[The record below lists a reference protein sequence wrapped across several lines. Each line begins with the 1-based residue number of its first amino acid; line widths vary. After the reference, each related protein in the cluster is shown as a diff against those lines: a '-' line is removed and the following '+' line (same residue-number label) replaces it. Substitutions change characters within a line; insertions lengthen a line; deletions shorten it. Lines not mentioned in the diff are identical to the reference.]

1 MGLGSKSNGT
11 LKSTHVVKIDDPS
24 TEAPCRFISQQG
36 KCMIRN
42 VNTTQWYFH
51 YMSDILTTCIDLQWR
66 YTILIFVLLYV
77 ASWLLFGVIY
87 YIISFVHTD
96 FDYLHLDQNGTDF
109 KITEFEESCLSNLT
123 FCSSNEVG
131 LRSQPDCE
139 LDPSVRCRE
148 SDEFLRV
155 RTCYDQVNQY
165 EEARAED
172 KCFTDITS
180 FCTAVL
186 FSYETQT
193 TIGYGG
199 RHPTERCPSA
209 VFAVMVQSVLSTL
222 IDAFA
227 IGWIIAKISRPKK
240 RAETL
245 LFSRNAVIN
254 MRDGQLC
261 LMVRVGNLRKS
272 VLVEACIRMQIVRQ
286 GRVTEE
292 GECIPFEQIDLDID
306 LGNDSDKIFLVTPQ
320 IIVHPIT
327 EDSPLYE
334 VGPNDLK
341 GDKWEIV
348 VVLEGMV
355 EATGGTT
362 QARASYL
369 PGEIYWGRRFKNVV
383 TRGQRDKGYL
393 INFKHFHELYES
405 NNPPKCS
412 AKDMAELEEEDDDKD
427 DDAVFSIGAATT
439 NEGSLTPEQRS
450 SVLGSSSSHVSP
462 VVE

>member
-1 MGLGSKSNGT
+1 M
-11 LKSTHVVKIDDPS
+11 V
-24 TEAPCRFISQQG
+24 
-36 KCMIRN
+36 RN
-42 VNTTQWYFH
+42 VNTNKWFH
-51 YMSDILTTCIDLQWR
+51 YHYLSDILTTCIDLQWR
-66 YTILIFVLLYV
+66 YTLLIFVLLYV
-77 ASWLLFGVIY
+77 ASWLLFGIIY
-87 YIISFVHTD
+87 YIISYVHKD
-96 FDYLHLDQNGTDF
+96 FPELYLVNGSDP
-109 KITEFEESCLSNLT
+109 KIDNMTSSCLDYRNYCLLEDVGT
-123 FCSSNEVG
+123 LYDSSCE
-131 LRSQPDCE
+131 LRSNISSACDE
-139 LDPSVRCRE
+139 DSFDKVR
-148 SDEFLRV
+148 S
-155 RTCYDQVNQY
+155 CYEQVNQY
-165 EEARAED
+165 QSDREED
-172 KCFTDITS
+172 TCFTTITN
-180 FCTAVL
+180 FATAVL

-272 VLVEACIRMQIVRQ
+272 VLVEACIRMQLVRQ
-286 GRVTEE
+286 GRKTKE
-292 GECIPFEQIDLDID
+292 GEHIPFEQIDLDID

-320 IIVHPIT
+320 IIVHPII
-327 EDSPLYE
+327 EDSPLYD
-334 VGPNDLK
+334 VGPHDLI
-341 GDKWEIV
+341 GDNWEII

-369 PGEIYWGRRFKNVV
+369 PEEIFWGRRFKNVV

-412 AKDMAELEEEDDDKD
+412 AKEMDESDDRD
-427 DDAVFSIGAATT
+427 DNTNPVFSIGQSVEQSEEKLEGYAT
-439 NEGSLTPEQRS
+439 S
-450 SVLGSSSSHVSP
+450 STANSEAPSP
-462 VVE
+462 IQTYSNN

>member
-1 MGLGSKSNGT
+1 MGGSNKTNGT
-11 LKSTHVVKIDDPS
+11 LSSTHVVKIDDP
-24 TEAPCRFISQQG
+24 TADTTCRFISQQG

-77 ASWLLFGVIY
+77 ASWLLFGIIY
-87 YIISFVHTD
+87 YIISFVHKD
-96 FDYLHLDQNGTDF
+96 FTTQYIVNGTD
-109 KITEFEESCLSNLT
+109 IQLEPFERSCLSNLT
-123 FCSSNEVG
+123 VCSPVDVG
-131 LRSQPDCE
+131 SRLDTTCE
-139 LDPSVRCRE
+139 LSPTLTCSE

-155 RTCYDQVNQY
+155 RDCYAQVDAY
-165 EEARAED
+165 EEARSED

-180 FCTAVL
+180 FVTAVL

-286 GRVTEE
+286 GRITDE

-320 IIVHPIT
+320 IIVHPII
-327 EDSPLYE
+327 EDSPLFE
-334 VGPNDLK
+334 IGPNDLR

-369 PGEIYWGRRFKNVV
+369 PSEIYWGRRFKNVV

-412 AKDMAELEEEDDDKD
+412 AKDMAQMGEDDKD
-427 DDAVFSIGAATT
+427 DDAVFSIGQMT
-439 NEGSLTPEQRS
+439 NEASITGEQRS
-450 SVLGSSSSHVSP
+450 SVLGSNTSSTQVTTP

>member
-1 MGLGSKSNGT
+1 MSSSNSSNPSNQNGNV
-11 LKSTHVVKIDDPS
+11 KHYGIKIDDPNFN
-24 TEAPCRFISQQG
+24 TPCRFISQQG
-36 KCMIRN
+36 KCMVRN
-42 VNTTQWYFH
+42 VNTHQWYFH

-77 ASWLLFGVIY
+77 ASWLLFGFIY
-87 YIISFVHTD
+87 YIISYVHRD
-96 FDYLHLDQNGTDF
+96 FDFFYTYSNGTD
-109 KITEFEESCLSNLT
+109 KVLPILEEQCLQSLSNCSLTDVGGRGSPSCELLPLSASCPQSEFEN
-123 FCSSNEVG
+123 V
-131 LRSQPDCE
+131 RS
-139 LDPSVRCRE
+139 
-148 SDEFLRV
+148 
-155 RTCYDQVNQY
+155 CYDSIDQY
-165 EEARAED
+165 EADRAED

-272 VLVEACIRMQIVRQ
+272 VLVEACIRMQLVRQ
-286 GRVTEE
+286 GRVTKE
-292 GECIPFEQIDLDID
+292 GELIPFEQIDLDID

-334 VGPNDLK
+334 IGPQDLT

-369 PGEIYWGRRFKNVV
+369 PEEIYWGRRFKNVV

-412 AKDMAELEEEDDDKD
+412 AREMDEAEEEDKD
-427 DDAVFSIGAATT
+427 DDDPVFSLGVSGSIEQSS
-439 NEGSLTPEQRS
+439 NEKLEEFGSDNQIT
-450 SVLGSSSSHVSP
+450 LG
-462 VVE
+462 E